1 MPATRSEMPACIP
14 IEVEALKLH
23 TTVDTLRRLVS
34 TGLIDIVE
42 RDGGCFLTDEGEA
55 KVQLVLNLLRTRK
68 VNLTQVARIL
78 ANQAPPYRLEDVR
91 WTRDG
96 C

>member
-1 MPATRSEMPACIP
+1 MPATKSEIPACIP
-14 IEVEALKLH
+14 IEVEAVKLH
-23 TTVDTLRRLVS
+23 IAVNTLRRLVS
-34 TGLIDIVE
+34 TGLIDTVE
-42 RDGGCFLTDEGEA
+42 RDGSCFLTDEGESKA
-55 KVQLVLNLLRTRK
+55 QLVLNLLRTRK

>member
-1 MPATRSEMPACIP
+1 MPVCIP
-14 IEVEALKLH
+14 IEVEAMKLR

-42 RDGGCFLTDEGEA
+42 RDGGCFLTDESESKA
-55 KVQLVLNLLRTRK
+55 QLMLNLLRTRK
-68 VNLTQVARIL
+68 LNLTQVARIL